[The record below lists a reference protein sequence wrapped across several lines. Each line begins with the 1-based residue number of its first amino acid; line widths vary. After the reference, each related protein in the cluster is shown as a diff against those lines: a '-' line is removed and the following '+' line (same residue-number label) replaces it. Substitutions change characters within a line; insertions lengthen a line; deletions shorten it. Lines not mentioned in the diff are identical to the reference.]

1 MSVSPID
8 RSRTMDLP
16 AKDIEHQHSS
26 DGGIVQRKTTPEA
39 AVLNNSD
46 FTDNDTRTNNNSKS
60 TTTSTT
66 SWYKR
71 QDVWMLVSGLVFI
84 LVLLAMIAAVGNA
97 RGWDADTSLEH
108 NQSETSQD
116 RCDDSNITHA
126 LSVYVVHVH
135 VCLAWKCFIYVYVK
149 RHENPL

>member
-16 AKDIEHQHSS
+16 AKDIEHQNSS
-26 DGGIVQRKTTPEA
+26 DGGIVHRKTTPEA

-46 FTDNDTRTNNNSKS
+46 FTDNDTRTTNNNKS
-60 TTTSTT
+60 TATSTT

-116 RCDDSNITHA
+116 RCDSGTYLT
-126 LSVYVVHVH
+126 LS
-135 VCLAWKCFIYVYVK
+135 CTCSK
-149 RHENPL
+149 RMSCKEMFHPHTQNQHRI